1 MRRRIRPSN
10 VTLTA
15 CAGMTLIQ
23 RYLLGQ
29 LLWPTLATLA
39 ALSGVVLLSRALG
52 AFEIIVEQRQSAM
65 VFLQIVL
72 LAMPQ
77 LVAMIL
83 PVALFIGALIA
94 FNRLHTEQ
102 EIVVCFAG
110 GMTRWRVVSPAMR
123 LAAVAALA
131 TLAVNLFVHPAAS
144 QTMRDM
150 LFEVKT
156 DLAATLIR
164 EGEFTRPSDNL
175 TVYAQ
180 SSEAS
185 GRLVNVIINEQKPD
199 GTDTTFSAA
208 EGRIADRDGRPALF
222 LINGTNNEINSEGV
236 LNVLA
241 FDEYVFDLSPYVN
254 TEEAIHYKISDRYLH
269 ELVFPDLRQ
278 DWERNNRTKMLAEAH
293 FRLSS
298 PLYCFAFVLLALC
311 AVIGG
316 GFSRVGYTRRIAA
329 FGAGAAVARILGFGA
344 QAACDD
350 AAWLNVIQYLIPI
363 AAAWYPAS
371 ILFRRGLSESGARV
385 LTLGRPG
392 RSGDLLPLAGA

>member
-1 MRRRIRPSN
+1 MK
-10 VTLTA
+10 
-15 CAGMTLIQ
+15 LIE

-29 LLWPTLATLA
+29 LLGPTLGALA

-52 AFEIIVEQRQSAM
+52 AFEIIVEQRQSAL
-65 VFLQIVL
+65 VFLQIVM

-77 LVAMIL
+77 LISMIL
-83 PVALFIGALIA
+83 PITLFLGALIA

-110 GMTRWRVVSPAMR
+110 GMTRWRVVAPAMR
-123 LAAVAALA
+123 MAAVAALVS
-131 TLAVNLFVHPAAS
+131 LGVNLFVHPAAS
-144 QTMRDM
+144 QNMRDL
-150 LFEVKT
+150 LFAVKT

-164 EGEFTRPSDNL
+164 EGEFTHPAENL

-180 SSEAS
+180 SSDAA
-185 GRLVNVIINEQKPD
+185 GRLRNVIINERTPD

-208 EGRIADRDGRPALF
+208 EGRIAEQNGKPALF
-222 LINGTNNEINSEGV
+222 LINGTNNEITSAGV

-254 TEEAIHYKISDRYLH
+254 TDEAIHYKISDRYLH

-278 DWERNNRTKMLAEAH
+278 DWERNNRTQMLAEAH

-298 PLYCFAFVLLALC
+298 PLYCFSFVLLAVC

-316 GFSRVGYTRRIAA
+316 GFSRTGYTRRIMA
-329 FGAGAAVARILGFGA
+329 FGAGAVVARILGFGA

-350 AAWLNVIQYLIPI
+350 VAWLNVIQYAIPL
-363 AAAWYPAS
+363 AAAWWPAR
-371 ILFRRGLSESGARV
+371 ILFRRGLSESGAQG
-385 LTLGRPG
+385 LFGGGAAERP
-392 RSGDLLPLAGA
+392 RQDDLLPIGA